1 MVHKNIWFKQWRY
14 NTPSTPSTYNTVL
27 SCRYMCIYPIIV
39 DFIIHIF
46 HSAVAETPYNVTV
59 TARNSA
65 GESDPVEIVNFTVE
79 SSCECSCYY
88 CKLLFSGFS

>member
-1 MVHKNIWFKQWRY
+1 MY
-14 NTPSTPSTYNTVL
+14 
-27 SCRYMCIYPIIV
+27 IYVILV
-39 DFIIHIF
+39 FFVF
-46 HSAVAETPYNVTV
+46 HSAVAETPYNITV

-79 SSCECSCYY
+79 SSCECSYYY